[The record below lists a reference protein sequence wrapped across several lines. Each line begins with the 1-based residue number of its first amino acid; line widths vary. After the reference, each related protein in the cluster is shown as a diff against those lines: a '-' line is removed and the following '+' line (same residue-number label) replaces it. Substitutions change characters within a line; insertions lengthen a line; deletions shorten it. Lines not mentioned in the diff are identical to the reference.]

1 MHRTVKILKESKIV
15 ESILSIDSDAFGEYY
30 RLKIQARLINGWKL
44 HVWEHAAPR
53 FRRYAYH
60 ISKGSE
66 LIIRWDNAPH
76 HRQVRTFP
84 HHKHLKEAILES
96 REVVIEDI
104 LKELEQMMKEESFKS
119 SEKRRSSQKPQEDP

>member
-1 MHRTVKILKESKIV
+1 MHRTVKILKESGIV

-44 HVWEHAAPR
+44 HVWEHASPGL
-53 FRRYAYH
+53 RRYAYH

-76 HRQVRTFP
+76 HRQIKTFP
-84 HHKHLKEAILES
+84 HHKHVKDAVLES
-96 REVVIEDI
+96 KEVRVEDI
-104 LKELEQMMKEESFKS
+104 LKELERMIKKEA
-119 SEKRRSSQKPQEDP
+119 P

>member
-1 MHRTVKILKESKIV
+1 VHRTVKILKESGII

-44 HVWEHAAPR
+44 HVWEHATPR

-76 HRQVRTFP
+76 HRRVRTFP
-84 HHKHLKEAILES
+84 HHKHVKEAILES

-104 LKELEQMMKEESFKS
+104 LEELERMIKEEGFKLP
-119 SEKRRSSQKPQEDP
+119 E

>member
-1 MHRTVKILKESKIV
+1 MELHRIVKIIEESSVV

-30 RLKIQARLINGWKL
+30 RIKIQARLINGWKL
-44 HVWEHAAPR
+44 YLWEHATPK

-76 HRQVRTFP
+76 HKKIKTFP
-84 HHKHLKEAILES
+84 HHKHTGVSVLES
-96 REVVIEDI
+96 KEVEIEEI
-104 LKELEQMMKEESFKS
+104 LKELERMI
-119 SEKRRSSQKPQEDP
+119 QKGVQKK